1 MKVAEKKEKS
11 SWKYL
16 NKFLS
21 ISPRLAISLVA
32 CAFQGFGVKFEMNL
46 SEILHGS
53 TIRKDEAKSRPWE
66 AKCKKEKNE
75 KLKLDNLDS
84 NKKYLGP
91 NQDNTN
97 SVTKHY
103 QHDPG
108 Q

>member
-1 MKVAEKKEKS
+1 M
-11 SWKYL
+11 

-21 ISPRLAISLVA
+21 ISPRLALSLVA

-53 TIRKDEAKSRPWE
+53 TIRKDEDKSRPLE